1 MKAAVQAAGLS
12 QRFGASVA
20 LRGVDLEVAAGER
33 LAVLGDNGAGKTT
46 LLRLLAT
53 VARPDSGQLHLFGLD
68 ALRQREALR
77 PRIGYLSHQPGLYAA
92 LSALENLELYCTL
105 RGLPRGRAGEA
116 LEQAGLAAGD
126 GRAAGRLSR
135 GQQQRVALARSLL
148 HDPELWILDEPDAS
162 LDAAGRALVARRA
175 EGRTVVLATHD
186 SAFARSLCDRSLRLK
201 EGRGI
206 GDSFGLEVISR
217 GS

>member
-1 MKAAVQAAGLS
+1 MKAAVEAEGLS
-12 QRFGASVA
+12 QRFGASLA
-20 LRGVDLEVAAGER
+20 LRGLDLQLAPGER

-53 VARPDSGQLHLFGLD
+53 VARPDSGRLRLFGLD
-68 ALRQREALR
+68 ALGQREALR
-77 PRIGYLSHQPGLYAA
+77 PRLGYLSHQPDLYAE
-92 LSALENLELYCTL
+92 LSPLENLELYCTL
-105 RGLPRGRAGEA
+105 RGLPRARAAEA
-116 LEQAGLAAGD
+116 LEEGGLTAEA

-175 EGRTVVLATHD
+175 EGRTLVLATHD
-186 SAFARSLCDRSLRLK
+186 AAFARSLCDRSLRLK
-201 EGRGI
+201 NGRAI
-206 GDSFGLEVISR
+206 GDSFGLEVIS
-217 GS
+217 